1 VGLYHFN
8 MIVKVQIDTKD
19 KKFAEELVKLVGLDF
34 VGIEEEKR
42 TSQQNKAL
50 HLFFTQLADTLND
63 AGCDMYK
70 TLDKALP
77 LPWTA
82 ERVKEFMWRP
92 LQKHLT
98 DKKSTRE
105 LAKEDIDKIYEV
117 LNNIIGGRTGVHV
130 PFPSEEELR
139 LRSL

>member
-1 VGLYHFN
+1 
-8 MIVKVQIDTKD
+8 
-19 KKFAEELVKLVGLDF
+19 
-34 VGIEEEKR
+34 
-42 TSQQNKAL
+42 
-50 HLFFTQLADTLND
+50 
-63 AGCDMYK
+63 
-70 TLDKALP
+70 
-77 LPWTA
+77 
-82 ERVKEFMWRP
+82 MWRP
-92 LQKHLT
+92 LQEHLT